1 MVSGTE
7 VNIFDV
13 LEHLVTIITIVG
25 FALGWYITRKQRQ
38 QAGQRAVDQINT
50 LATNHFPH
58 MEQELQDQTTKMDR
72 HESLLNRQ
80 TELLISMD
88 KNLGILV
95 DRTPRI

>member
-1 MVSGTE
+1 MFSGTE

-25 FALGWYITRKQRQ
+25 FSLGWYVTRKQRQ
-38 QAGQRAVDQINT
+38 RAGQRAVDQINT

-58 MEQELQDQTTKMDR
+58 MEQELQDQTVKMDR
-72 HESLLNRQ
+72 HENLLNRQ